1 MATPTPSAFPQAD
14 PADSDPADSNPSPHW
29 VRSAVSAALCFLP
42 MGIVALVYSLRCQ
55 RAIDAVRS
63 GGSEREADIDRDSVM
78 EQAAKASR
86 LAYRWSTAAII
97 VGVGIYLLLITAF
110 LLLGAFT

>member
-1 MATPTPSAFPQAD
+1 MSNPTPSSLSQAD
-14 PADSDPADSNPSPHW
+14 SAIADPPPRL
-29 VRSAVSAALCFLP
+29 VRSALSAALFFLP
-42 MGIVALVYSLRCQ
+42 LGIIALVYSLRCQ
-55 RAIDAVRS
+55 RALDAARS
-63 GGSEREADIDRDSVM
+63 GGSDVGTEL

>member
-1 MATPTPSAFPQAD
+1 MAKSTPSSLSQTVSGQT
-14 PADSDPADSNPSPHW
+14 DSPDAGLSPRL
-29 VRSAVSAALCFLP
+29 VRSVVSAALFFLP
-42 MGIVALVYSLRCQ
+42 LGIIALVYSLRCQ
-55 RAIDAVRS
+55 RALDAARL
-63 GGSEREADIDRDSVM
+63 GGLDVGTEL